1 MKSTAD
7 GSHLPSIDWRIPQK
21 MFRTGAGHTRYSSGR
36 RLAGVVSLTLV
47 LSSFGNYLVASW
59 FGLSRSAPWLGR
71 ATGIYRR
78 VGPQDGPQVFC
89 AGSSLLIWGLS
100 WPEIS
105 KSLGQG
111 IENWSVGGSSPEIW
125 EVFQQRSLDANTTI
139 IGISVYDLNEMRL
152 TPERARYV
160 PLTQTVTDLWT
171 SGTELTLCRRI
182 LNQYAMTHMRLLFP
196 MAGDSDK
203 VLVEVRRKLTQEF
216 GLQASL
222 GQQEDV
228 LFERDEVL
236 DAGEF
241 TMKLSDWSAARVLR
255 RTALLPRRESRLS
268 HEFFH
273 GPKYQALKRILLRA
287 RHHGRVIVVVLP
299 VARAYAEEFLDTSA
313 LAAFESALHEA
324 VAIAPEATVVRLDRV
339 PGITDNEYFA
349 DLVHLNSYGRRLA
362 TPVFLKEVTQSTS
375 KGNSHTWLNVS
386 NPGKRQ

>member
-1 MKSTAD
+1 MKSAA
-7 GSHLPSIDWRIPQK
+7 GGLHLPSIDWRVPQK
-21 MFRTGAGHTRYSSGR
+21 MFRTGAGHTRNSSGR
-36 RLAGVVSLTLV
+36 RLAAVVCLTLV

-59 FGLSRSAPWLGR
+59 LGLSRSAPWLGR

-78 VGPQDGPQVFC
+78 VGPENGPQVFC

-125 EVFQQRSLDANTTI
+125 EIFQQRRRDANTTI

-152 TPERARYV
+152 TPERAKYV
-160 PLTQTVTDLWT
+160 PLTQTVTDLWA
-171 SGTELTLCRRI
+171 SGTKLTLCRRI

-196 MAGDSDK
+196 MAGESDK
-203 VLVEVRRKLTQEF
+203 VLVEVRRKFAKEF

-222 GQQEDV
+222 REQEGV
-228 LFERDEVL
+228 LFERDGVL

-255 RTALLPRRESRLS
+255 RTALLRAENRGS

-273 GPKYQALKRILLRA
+273 GPKYQALERILLRA

-299 VARAYAEEFLDTSA
+299 VAKAYAEEFLDTSV
-313 LAAFESALHEA
+313 LAAFERALHEA

-339 PGITDNEYFA
+339 PGITDNGYFA

-362 TPVFLKEVTQSTS
+362 TPVFLKEITQSTS
-375 KGNSHTWLNVS
+375 KGNSHTWLTVS
-386 NPGKRQ
+386 NPDKRQ